1 MNSYINV
8 VLANSTNGLKHNFVL
23 GLSEAQFQQC
33 TTMTNQARIDFLFQM
48 IKGQVLRNEPNIWYI
63 QSYQTVDRRS
73 LAQLFSPGSNC
84 ILLSDNLR
92 IRCEAEIARSTCDD
106 HYNGQ
111 VVYPLETETV
121 YFHINSVMADIIGI
135 NQSDLSFE
143 RLPLQY
149 KTMILNQ
156 INSYFEGG
164 LSNMNVE
171 WMRSG
176 SKMLL
181 RDSSRFFWQVVNVR
195 TEKTQRNELEF
206 HTAA

>member
-1 MNSYINV
+1 MNIYINI
-8 VLANSTNGLKHNFVL
+8 VLANTTNGLKHNFVL
-23 GLSEAQFQQC
+23 SLSEAQFQQYAV
-33 TTMTNQARIDFLFQM
+33 MTNQAQTDFLFQNL
-48 IKGQVLRNEPNIWYI
+48 KGQVLKNEPNGWYI
-63 QSYQTVDRRS
+63 HSYQAVDRRS
-73 LAQLFSPGSNC
+73 LAQLFSPGSDC
-84 ILLSDNLR
+84 ILLSNNLR

-135 NQSDLSFE
+135 HGNNLSFD
-143 RLPLQY
+143 RLPRHY

-156 INSYFEGG
+156 INSYFGGG
-164 LSNMNVE
+164 LSKLNIE
-171 WMRSG
+171 WMQSG

-195 TEKTQRNELEF
+195 TEHKEQHELEL

>member
-33 TTMTNQARIDFLFQM
+33 ATMTNQARTDFLFQM
-48 IKGQVLRNEPNIWYI
+48 IKGQVLRNEPNVWYI
-63 QSYQTVDRRS
+63 QSYQNVDHRI
-73 LAQLFSPGSNC
+73 LVQLFSPGSDR

-111 VVYPLETETV
+111 VVYPLETEKV

-135 NQSDLSFE
+135 NESDLSFD

-156 INSYFEGG
+156 INSYFEVG
-164 LSNMNVE
+164 LSTMNIE
-171 WMRSG
+171 WMQSG

-195 TEKTQRNELEF
+195 TEKIERHELEL
-206 HTAA
+206 HSAA